1 MSTNMVARKGRQ
13 AGVRKVGIVET
24 VAQARP
30 RRVIYEWLDGW
41 LWGASTIVNTAG
53 LDWSLQGLA
62 LY

>member
-13 AGVRKVGIVET
+13 GGVRKVGIVET

-30 RRVIYEWLDGW
+30 RRVICEWLDGW
-41 LWGASTIVNTAG
+41 LWGASIIVNTAG